1 MRTKFVIGFVMCLTG
16 CTTTQIAGGAT
27 SAAIC
32 DSIGAALPTRSRSD
46 TPQTADEIVILYATF
61 AAACPEQVGLIPR

>member
-1 MRTKFVIGFVMCLTG
+1 MRTAFVIAFVMCLTG
-16 CTTTQIAGGAT
+16 CATTPSVGGAT

-46 TPQTADEIVILYATF
+46 TPQTADEIAILYATF
-61 AAACPEQVGLIPR
+61 AAACPQAVGLIPK

>member
-1 MRTKFVIGFVMCLTG
+1 MRIAFVIGFGMFLTG

-32 DSIGAALPTRSRSD
+32 DSIGSALPTRSRSD
-46 TPQTADEIVILYATF
+46 TPQTADEIAILYATY
-61 AAACPEQVGLIPR
+61 AAACPASARLIPR

>member
-1 MRTKFVIGFVMCLTG
+1 MRMIFAVASVMYLTG
-16 CTTTQIAGGAT
+16 CATTQIAGGAT

-46 TPQTADEIVILYATF
+46 TPQTSDEITVLYATF
-61 AAACPEQVGLIPR
+61 AAACPQHARLIPQ

>member
-1 MRTKFVIGFVMCLTG
+1 MRMIFAVASAMCLTG
-16 CTTTQIAGGAT
+16 CATTMTVGGAT

-46 TPQTADEIVILYATF
+46 TPQTADEIAVLYATY
-61 AAACPEQVGLIPR
+61 AAACPAQAGLIPR

>member
-1 MRTKFVIGFVMCLTG
+1 MRKAFVIVFAGLMTA
-16 CTTTQIAGGAT
+16 CTSIPTEGGAT

-46 TPQTADEIVILYATF
+46 TPQTADEIARLYATY
-61 AAACPEQVGLIPR
+61 AAACPQHQRLIP

>member
-1 MRTKFVIGFVMCLTG
+1 MRKAFVIVFAGLMTA
-16 CTTTQIAGGAT
+16 CTSIPTEGGVT

-46 TPQTADEIVILYATF
+46 TPQTADEIARLYATY
-61 AAACPEQVGLIPR
+61 AAACPQHQRLIP

>member
-1 MRTKFVIGFVMCLTG
+1 MRMIFAVASVMCLTG
-16 CTTTQIAGGAT
+16 CATTQIAGGAT

>member
-1 MRTKFVIGFVMCLTG
+1 MLRTFAAVSVMFLTS

-46 TPQTADEIVILYATF
+46 TPQTADEIARLYATY
-61 AAACPEQVGLIPR
+61 AAACPQHQRLIP